1 MPLVKS
7 GAVTADPFVF
17 VADGEALPEG
27 AVIVSAARLLSG
39 DPALAAH
46 RGPLGVAWP
55 NDKDVGLLAPHLP
68 RLALVALAFPK
79 FRDGRAFSQ
88 ARLLRE
94 RHGFQGEVR
103 ATGNVLQDQVLFMTR
118 SGFDAVALEKDEDA
132 AAFKAALGR
141 YSVFYQPTGDGR
153 ATVRDLRSAVPA
165 RVLEAAE

>member
-17 VADGEALPEG
+17 VADGEALPHG

-46 RGPLGVAWP
+46 AGPLGVAWP
-55 NDKDVGLLAPHLP
+55 NDKDVALLAPVLP

-94 RHGFQGEVR
+94 RYRFKGEVR
-103 ATGNVLQDQVLFMTR
+103 ATGNVLQDQVLFMAR
-118 SGFDAVALEKDEDA
+118 AGFDAFALEKASDVSVFRE
-132 AAFKAALGR
+132 ALAR

-153 ATVRDLRSAVPA
+153 RTVRDLRACG
-165 RVLEAAE
+165 RELEAAE

>member
-17 VADGEALPEG
+17 VADGEALPQG

-46 RGPLGVAWP
+46 AGPLGVAWP
-55 NDKDVGLLAPHLP
+55 NDKDVALLAPVLP

-94 RHGFQGEVR
+94 RYRFKGEVR
-103 ATGNVLQDQVLFMTR
+103 ATGNVLQDQVLFMAR
-118 SGFDAVALEKDEDA
+118 AGFDAFALEKASDVS
-132 AAFKAALGR
+132 AFREALAR

-153 ATVRDLRSAVPA
+153 RTVRDLRA
-165 RVLEAAE
+165 RGRELEAAE

>member
-17 VADGEALPEG
+17 VADGEALPQG

-39 DPALAAH
+39 DPALDAH
-46 RGPLGVAWP
+46 LGPLGVAWP
-55 NDKDVGLLAPHLP
+55 NDKDVALLAPVLP

-94 RHGFQGEVR
+94 RYRFKGELR
-103 ATGNVLQDQVLFMTR
+103 ATGNVLQDQVLFMAR
-118 SGFDAVALEKDEDA
+118 AGFDAFALEKASDA
-132 AAFKAALGR
+132 SAFKAALAR

-153 ATVRDLRSAVPA
+153 RTVRDLRA
-165 RVLEAAE
+165 RGRELEAAE

>member
-17 VADGEALPEG
+17 VADGEALPDG
-27 AVIVSAARLLSG
+27 AAIVSAARLLSG

-46 RGPLGVAWP
+46 RGPLGVVWP
-55 NDKDVGLLAPHLP
+55 NDKDVSLIAPYLP

-94 RHGFQGEVR
+94 RYGFTGELR
-103 ATGNVLQDQVLFMTR
+103 ATGNVLQDQVLFMAR
-118 SGFDAVALEKDEDA
+118 AGFDAFALEKGADA
-132 AAFKAALGR
+132 DAFKTALAR

-153 ATVRDLRSAVPA
+153 PTARDLRSAAPA